1 MKIRKTALFTS
12 LGALALAVVGCD
24 VFLGG
29 RAREEPVYVQ
39 ERPQYVQQQPQYVQQ
54 QPVYVEQQPQYV
66 IVQQAPPPVRIE
78 RRPAPPSGN
87 VVWIDGYWNW
97 SNQSYSW
104 VGGRYEAPP
113 QPDAVWVAA
122 RYDNDARGYRY
133 TPGRWAKQNPG
144 NDRGRG
150 RGN

>member
-1 MKIRKTALFTS
+1 MKAWKTALWTLTS
-12 LGALALAVVGCD
+12 MAVLGAVGCD
-24 VFLGG
+24 VFVSG
-29 RAREEPVYVQ
+29 RSRQEPVYVG
-39 ERPQYVQQQPQYVQQ
+39 QPQYVQQ
-54 QPVYVEQQPQYV
+54 QPAYVDQQPQYV

-97 SNQSYSW
+97 NNQSYNW

-113 QPDAVWVAA
+113 QADVVWVAP
-122 RYDNDARGYRY
+122 RYDTDARGYRY
-133 TPGRWAKQNPG
+133 SPGRWVKQNPG